1 VSSGGIPP
9 NDDPSPEEIL
19 KALRE
24 AITNNPRLD
33 DMPVEEIARQLVL
46 EGHLEQEPPL
56 TLVEDALDSDELP
69 PPYFVEDR
77 SEPAKREL
85 ERCDACGLPS
95 GSLHELEGDRLCDR
109 CDAVFWTAQV
119 LRKSDVTDEA
129 EIIATLAFA
138 AHSKYESLRDEK
150 NRVTFSRD
158 FTATQGSAEDRRTRR
173 PRRRV
178 QGHAV
183 LVKRRRF

>member
-19 KALRE
+19 EALRE

-56 TLVEDALDSDELP
+56 ELVEDALDSDELP
-69 PPYFVEDR
+69 PPYCVECR

-95 GSLHELEGDRLCDR
+95 DSLGELEGDRLCDR
-109 CDAVFWTAQV
+109 CDAVFWTAQM
-119 LRKSDVTDEA
+119 LQKSDVTDEA
-129 EIIATLAFA
+129 EIIATLAFI
-138 AHSKYESLRDEK
+138 SQNKYENLRDEK
-150 NRVTFSRD
+150 NRVTFSQNFDQKYPSFELIRFCGGHTGD
-158 FTATQGSAEDRRTRR
+158 SLEKSGS
-173 PRRRV
+173 
-178 QGHAV
+178 
-183 LVKRRRF
+183 